1 MYRHRTSLIS
11 LITLAT
17 LIITPAAVAQI
28 YKCDGPDGPVY
39 TDRECGPNAKN
50 MVIQDSS
57 GLSGVTEEDKSALA
71 EKKLQREDEREKERE
86 LAQSRRQ
93 QTTVIN
99 NQYSTY
105 TSGYPGRW
113 WGLNRP
119 GLGDRPVNLPAH
131 PQAVQP
137 IIRPSILR

>member
-1 MYRHRTSLIS
+1 MNRHRTG
-11 LITLAT
+11 LITLVT
-17 LIITPAAVAQI
+17 LVTLVITPAAAAKI

-39 TDRECGPNAKN
+39 SDRECGPNAAN
-50 MVIQDSS
+50 VVIQESS

-71 EKKLQREDEREKERE
+71 EKKLAREEEREKERE
-86 LAQSRRQ
+86 LTRSRRQ

-113 WGLNRP
+113 LLGPNRP
-119 GLGDRPVNLPAH
+119 GNGDRPITLPTK
-131 PQAVQP
+131 PRP

>member
-1 MYRHRTSLIS
+1 MNRHRTSLITFVI
-11 LITLAT
+11 LTTLV
-17 LIITPAAVAQI
+17 ITPAAVARI
-28 YKCDGPDGPVY
+28 YKCDGPDGPIY
-39 TDRECGPNAKN
+39 SDQECGPNAAN
-50 MVIQDSS
+50 VVLQDSS
-57 GLSGVTEEDKSALA
+57 GLSGVAEEDKTALA
-71 EKKLQREDEREKERE
+71 ERKLEREEERIKERE
-86 LAQSRRQ
+86 LARSRRQ

-119 GLGDRPVNLPAH
+119 GHGDKPVNLPAN
-131 PQAVQP
+131 PKP